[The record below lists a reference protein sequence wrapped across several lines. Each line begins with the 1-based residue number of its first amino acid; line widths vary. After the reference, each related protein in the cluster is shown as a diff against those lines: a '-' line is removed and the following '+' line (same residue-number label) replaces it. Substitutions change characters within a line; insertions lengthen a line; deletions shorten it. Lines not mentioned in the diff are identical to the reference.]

1 MTLFSRIFMGLGAF
15 LIVMGIVYGLV
26 GSEHEGPVEMLVVA
40 GGALLIGTYLV
51 RAVQRARAS
60 VAAQAA
66 GAVPSAADTEPH
78 VPPTIWPL
86 VFALSTIGIVLGS
99 VGPRWVLAV
108 ALVSA
113 VVFGVLLA
121 IGYADLPF
129 SVGQGIFE
137 SLFYMI
143 IGLELAHV
151 VGGAVLLGV
160 VLTRTWTGELA
171 LRRDPIQATAIY
183 WYFVVVLGIV
193 IYLVLYLS
201 GA

>member
-1 MTLFSRIFMGLGAF
+1 MNLFSRIFMGLGAF
-15 LIVMGIVYGLV
+15 LIVMGIIYGLF

-108 ALVSA
+108 GA
-113 VVFGVLLA
+113 VVLVLSLVGWSLDVRRQWSHHDHAAGVGA
-121 IGYADLPF
+121 
-129 SVGQGIFE
+129 
-137 SLFYMI
+137 
-143 IGLELAHV
+143 AH
-151 VGGAVLLGV
+151 GGAHR
-160 VLTRTWTGELA
+160 RTG
-171 LRRDPIQATAIY
+171 P
-183 WYFVVVLGIV
+183 
-193 IYLVLYLS
+193 
-201 GA
+201 